1 VKLLLDTHT
10 LLWVLGEPE
19 RLRIETRQI
28 LSDHANTVFVSAVSL
43 WEIVVKCR
51 VGKLRANIG
60 AILLRMAPA
69 GPISVIGILP
79 RHLMALSRLPFHPQ
93 HRDPFDHLIIAQAIV
108 EGMMFI
114 TADQRAPLYP
124 VKIMMP

>member
-51 VGKLRANIG
+51 VGKLRVNIG
-60 AILLRMAPA
+60 AILSRMAPA
-69 GPISVIGILP
+69 GSIAVLALLP

-93 HRDPFDHLIIAQAIV
+93 HRDPFDHLIIAQAITDD
-108 EGMMFI
+108 MMLV

-124 VKIMMP
+124 VQVMVP